1 MSTER
6 RKKEKKNKKD
16 KHQPVKRKKEK
27 RKGRKNKS
35 CIKQLITEVQAGGI
49 ILQRN
54 RKSLNHLWLM
64 QEGNTKAVL

>member
-1 MSTER
+1 MKCQQKGGKKKKKQER
-6 RKKEKKNKKD
+6 QTSASQNKERK
-16 KHQPVKRKKEK
+16 
-27 RKGRKNKS
+27 KGRKNKS